1 MALEPE
7 THLPSAFPPTDG
19 PHNLPGRFPL
29 HSELSPPQRVVSPAR
44 QPTTPKQAATNTP
57 SQPAPE
63 RLPAL
68 PSDWHPLCQKFD
80 DVLQMVRPHPFWL
93 RFPSCLQHMRPVL
106 LQDVIFAHSEESDM
120 AGGKQPLLRTDISN
134 GTLIHVFIWPG
145 LFCLTSSTAHNRS
158 TACSGSQIHSW
169 LVGPFVLFVLSFRIR

>member
-19 PHNLPGRFPL
+19 PHNLPGRFLL
-29 HSELSPPQRVVSPAR
+29 HSELSPPQRVVSPVR

-106 LQDVIFAHSEESDM
+106 LQDVNFAHSEESDM

-134 GTLIHVFIWPG
+134 GTLIHVFMWPG
-145 LFCLTSSTAHNRS
+145 LFCLTSSTVHNRS
-158 TACSGSQIHSW
+158 AACSGSRST
-169 LVGPFVLFVLSFRIR
+169 VGLSPRLFCLF

>member
-1 MALEPE
+1 MAHTTYLAG
-7 THLPSAFPPTDG
+7 SCCKAS
-19 PHNLPGRFPL
+19 FPL
-29 HSELSPPQRVVSPAR
+29 RMQRVVSPVR

-106 LQDVIFAHSEESDM
+106 LQDVNFAHSEESDM

-134 GTLIHVFIWPG
+134 GTLIHVFMWPG